1 LGSKNKLKRF
11 KENLTFFN
19 LIQPQREDLLSLKF
33 LNEFSWNDFFENK
46 NKIVLELGCGKGEY
60 TIELAKQNPSLNY
73 VGIDIKGDRI
83 WRGAKTSIESG
94 LKNVAF
100 VRTQIELIDFLF
112 QKNSISEIWLTFPD
126 PQMKF
131 KRKHHRLTNPVFL
144 KKYKEILIE
153 GGNINLKTDSKFLHG
168 YTLGVLDG
176 FGLKPLISNHDI
188 YNYINAPEEAISIQT
203 FYEKKYKKLGREITY
218 LKFNFINET
227 KR

>member
-1 LGSKNKLKRF
+1 MGSKNKLKRF

-112 QKNSISEIWLTFPD
+112 QKNSIFEIWLTFPD

-131 KRKHHRLTNPVFL
+131 KMALLTS
-144 KKYKEILIE
+144 KTMK
-153 GGNINLKTDSKFLHG
+153 NL
-168 YTLGVLDG
+168 
-176 FGLKPLISNHDI
+176 
-188 YNYINAPEEAISIQT
+188 
-203 FYEKKYKKLGREITY
+203 
-218 LKFNFINET
+218 
-227 KR
+227 

>member
-1 LGSKNKLKRF
+1 MGSKNKLKRF

-100 VRTQIELIDFLF
+100 VRTQIELIDFARNDTEVYFPTIVRKRVLSCF
-112 QKNSISEIWLTFPD
+112 EISFFD
-126 PQMKF
+126 
-131 KRKHHRLTNPVFL
+131 
-144 KKYKEILIE
+144 
-153 GGNINLKTDSKFLHG
+153 
-168 YTLGVLDG
+168 
-176 FGLKPLISNHDI
+176 
-188 YNYINAPEEAISIQT
+188 
-203 FYEKKYKKLGREITY
+203 
-218 LKFNFINET
+218 NF
-227 KR
+227 